1 VGIVSAKGRVIGS
14 GPYDDFIQTDASINP
29 GNSGGPL
36 FNMNGEVVG
45 INTAIVAAGQGIGFA
60 IPINEAKEII
70 PQLKKK
76 GKVTRGGIGVYVQKM
91 TPDLAKSFGL
101 EQSKG
106 ALVADVIPG
115 SAAEAGG
122 IHRGDV
128 IIKFNGKD
136 IDEMNELPR
145 VVASTPVGKEVEVA
159 ILREGKPLTLKLKVG
174 ELKDEA
180 AAPTVEKAKLE
191 LGMSVQEITPE
202 MAQQLRLNEL
212 TGVVV
217 SQVEPGG
224 AADEAGVQRGDVI
237 REVNGNLV
245 RNYGDYR
252 AALAKVKKG
261 EIVRLLIRRGERNL
275 YLTVRNSKGE

>member
-1 VGIVSAKGRVIGS
+1 
-14 GPYDDFIQTDASINP
+14 
-29 GNSGGPL
+29 
-36 FNMNGEVVG
+36 
-45 INTAIVAAGQGIGFA
+45 
-60 IPINEAKEII
+60 
-70 PQLKKK
+70 
-76 GKVTRGGIGVYVQKM
+76 
-91 TPDLAKSFGL
+91 
-101 EQSKG
+101 
-106 ALVADVIPG
+106 
-115 SAAEAGG
+115 
-122 IHRGDV
+122 
-128 IIKFNGKD
+128 
-136 IDEMNELPR
+136 MNELPR

-245 RNYGDYR
+245 RNYSDYR
-252 AALAKVKKG
+252 AALGKVKKG

>member
-1 VGIVSAKGRVIGS
+1 
-14 GPYDDFIQTDASINP
+14 
-29 GNSGGPL
+29 
-36 FNMNGEVVG
+36 
-45 INTAIVAAGQGIGFA
+45 
-60 IPINEAKEII
+60 
-70 PQLKKK
+70 
-76 GKVTRGGIGVYVQKM
+76 
-91 TPDLAKSFGL
+91 
-101 EQSKG
+101 
-106 ALVADVIPG
+106 
-115 SAAEAGG
+115 
-122 IHRGDV
+122 
-128 IIKFNGKD
+128 
-136 IDEMNELPR
+136 
-145 VVASTPVGKEVEVA
+145 VASTPVGKEVEVA
-159 ILREGKPLTLKLKVG
+159 ILREGKPLILKLKVG

-245 RNYGDYR
+245 RNPSDYR
-252 AALAKVKKG
+252 AALTKVKKG